1 MRARLLRVVSCLS
14 AAFVCSYA
22 FYTRF
27 WAYRDCIAEA
37 ASSCVNPDG
46 TNLIAGGAVW
56 CVLTVGWLAAA
67 TYQGLRR

>member
-1 MRARLLRVVSCLS
+1 MNWRLVRVSSCLS
-14 AAFVCSYA
+14 AAFVSSYA

-46 TNLIAGGAVW
+46 TNLIAGGAIW
-56 CVLTVGWLAAA
+56 GVLALGWLAAA
-67 TYQGLRR
+67 IYQGMRG

>member
-56 CVLTVGWLAAA
+56 GVLTVGWLAAV

>member
-46 TNLIAGGAVW
+46 TNLIAGGALW
-56 CVLTVGWLAAA
+56 GVLAAGWLSAAI
-67 TYQGLRR
+67 YQGVRS

>member
-1 MRARLLRVVSCLS
+1 M
-14 AAFVCSYA
+14 CSYA

-46 TNLIAGGAVW
+46 TNLIAGGAIW
-56 CVLTVGWLAAA
+56 GVLAVGWLAAA
-67 TYQGLRR
+67 VYQALRR

>member
-1 MRARLLRVVSCLS
+1 MRARILRVASCLC

-37 ASSCVNPDG
+37 ASSCINPDG

-56 CVLTVGWLAAA
+56 GVLAVGWLAAA
-67 TYQGLRR
+67 IYQGLRR